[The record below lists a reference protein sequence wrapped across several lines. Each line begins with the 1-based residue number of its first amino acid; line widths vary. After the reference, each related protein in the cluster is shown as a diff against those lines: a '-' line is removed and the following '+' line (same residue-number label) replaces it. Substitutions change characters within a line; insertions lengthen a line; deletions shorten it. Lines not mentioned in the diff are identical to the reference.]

1 MFVYHFFHFPH
12 VNIVHPCPVNI
23 RQKATPSS
31 AIDGGNAMLVGVGV
45 RGPHWASGERER
57 VEGMGWWNFNIWNP
71 KWTFNSKFSFG
82 KTFHSYKPNRVNVFW
97 SKDSKLP
104 NIPLRKWASKLQGSC
119 KLSKGPWR
127 KEAIKSEID
136 SILQNHR
143 WKLVDPPSGCKP
155 LGHKCIFKKK
165 MKADGSIARQ
175 ELWPRVYTWMS
186 RLLWYVAVSSIGRAP
201 SWLAISCQNTYL
213 RVSHVIEW
221 YFSFRYSFKCLF
233 KEVERSQRVLYWANE
248 W

>member
-1 MFVYHFFHFPH
+1 MALFVWLLWLDFLKNMFEIVVRLPLFPF
-12 VNIVHPCPVNI
+12 PSREYCPPL
-23 RQKATPSS
+23 PSEYS
-31 AIDGGNAMLVGVGV
+31 TESNTVIC
-45 RGPHWASGERER
+45 HWWGECDARWGWGEGAPLGQWGERER

-127 KEAIKSEID
+127 KEAIKSETD

-143 WKLVDPPSGCKP
+143 WKLVDPPSGCK
-155 LGHKCIFKKK
+155 KK

-175 ELWPRVYTWMS
+175 ELWQGYIHEC
-186 RLLWYVAVSSIGRAP
+186 LD
-201 SWLAISCQNTYL
+201 
-213 RVSHVIEW
+213 
-221 YFSFRYSFKCLF
+221 YFDM
-233 KEVERSQRVLYWANE
+233 
-248 W
+248 